1 MNKEELKQQYDELVS
16 GIETA
21 KMFDGRNKGVD
32 IYQCKE
38 CGFQFY
44 TRYKDKGVTPFTV
57 RCRNCDHGTASHDK
71 TITEQMASFLGVK
84 VHNWVRPTYEQLLK
98 LNKGAQEH
106 VLNGGLM
113 LEDELGSEDE
123 NIVKEKFGKVQEILD
138 SLQGKDATFMFI
150 GHEGNHFVLSGSP
163 VNIEAQIVFAMC
175 RYPVIRDIIKTCAE
189 RFDELNKEYGD
200 NVRNVVMDHLIEQNS
215 GNDEN
220 K

>member
-1 MNKEELKQQYDELVS
+1 MNKNELKQQYDKLAAE
-16 GIETA
+16 IESA
-21 KMFDGRNKGVD
+21 QMFDGRNKGVD
-32 IYQCKE
+32 EYVCKK
-38 CGFQFY
+38 CGKRFY
-44 TRYKDKGVTPFTV
+44 TRYKDKGVTPFTIK
-57 RCRNCDHGTASHDK
+57 CRHCDHGTMMHDQ
-71 TITEQMASFLGVK
+71 TISEQVANFMAFE
-84 VHNWVRPTYEQLLK
+84 VHNWVRPTFEQFQT
-98 LNKGAQEH
+98 LNEGAQEH

-113 LEDELGSEDE
+113 LEDELDNEDK
-123 NIVKEKFGKVQEILD
+123 NIVKEKFGKVQEILET
-138 SLQGKDATFMFI
+138 LQGKDATFMFI

-200 NVRNVVMDHLIEQNS
+200 NVRNVIMDHLIEQNS

>member
-1 MNKEELKQQYDELVS
+1 MTNLELKLKYDKLVAE
-16 GIETA
+16 IESA
-21 KMFDGRNKGVD
+21 EVYDGRGKGVD

-57 RCRNCDHGTASHDK
+57 RCRNCNHGTAVHDK

-84 VHNWVRPTYEQLLK
+84 VHNWVRPTYGQLQTLSD
-98 LNKGAQEH
+98 GAIEH
-106 VLNGGLM
+106 VLNCGLM
-113 LEDELGSEDE
+113 LEDELDNEDE
-123 NIVKEKFGKVQEILD
+123 NFVKEKFGKVQEILD

-189 RFDELNKEYGD
+189 RFEELNKEYGD
-200 NVRNVVMDHLIEQNS
+200 NARNVIMDHLIEQNS
-215 GNDEN
+215 GNEEN

>member
-57 RCRNCDHGTASHDK
+57 RCRNCNHGTAVHDK

-84 VHNWVRPTYEQLLK
+84 VHNWVRPTFEQLLK
-98 LNKGAQEH
+98 LSDGAIEH
-106 VLNGGLM
+106 VLNGGLI
-113 LEDELGSEDE
+113 LEDELKSSEDE
-123 NIVKEKFGKVQEILD
+123 IKEKFVKVQEILD
-138 SLQGKDATFMFI
+138 SLQGSDATCMFI
-150 GHEGNHFVLSGSP
+150 GHEGNHFVISGNP
-163 VNIEAQIVFAMC
+163 TNIEAQIVFAMC
-175 RYPVIRDIIKTCAE
+175 RYPVVKDIIKTCAT
-189 RFDELNKEYGD
+189 RFDELNEEFGD
-200 NVRNVVMDHLIEQNS
+200 GVRNVTMDHLIEINS
-215 GNDEN
+215 GN
-220 K
+220 

>member
-57 RCRNCDHGTASHDK
+57 RCRNCNHGTAVHDK

-84 VHNWVRPTYEQLLK
+84 VHNWVRPTFGQLLK
-98 LNKGAQEH
+98 LNEGAQEH

-123 NIVKEKFGKVQEILD
+123 NIVKEKFDKVQEILD

-215 GNDEN
+215 GN
-220 K
+220 

>member
-57 RCRNCDHGTASHDK
+57 RCRNCNHGTAVHDK

-84 VHNWVRPTYEQLLK
+84 VHNWVRPTFEQLLK
-98 LNKGAQEH
+98 LSDGAIEH
-106 VLNGGLM
+106 VLNGGLI
-113 LEDELGSEDE
+113 LEDELKSSEDE
-123 NIVKEKFGKVQEILD
+123 IKEKFDKVQEILD
-138 SLQGKDATFMFI
+138 SLQGSDATCMFI
-150 GHEGNHFVLSGSP
+150 GHEGNHFVISGNP
-163 VNIEAQIVFAMC
+163 TNIEAQIVFAMC
-175 RYPVIRDIIKTCAE
+175 RYPVVKDIIKTCAT
-189 RFDELNKEYGD
+189 RFDELNEEFGD
-200 NVRNVVMDHLIEQNS
+200 VVRNVTMDHLIEINS
-215 GNDEN
+215 GN
-220 K
+220 

>member
-57 RCRNCDHGTASHDK
+57 RCRNCDHGTAVHDK

-84 VHNWVRPTYEQLLK
+84 VHNWVRPTFGQLLK
-98 LNKGAQEH
+98 LNEGAQEH

-113 LEDELGSEDE
+113 LEDELDNEDE
-123 NIVKEKFGKVQEILD
+123 NFVKEKFGKVQEILD

-189 RFDELNKEYGD
+189 RFDELNNEYGD
-200 NVRNVVMDHLIEQNS
+200 NVRNVIMDHLIEQNS

>member
-57 RCRNCDHGTASHDK
+57 RCRNCDHGTAIHEK
-71 TITEQMASFLGVK
+71 TITEQTASLLGVK
-84 VHNWVRPTYEQLLK
+84 VHNWVRPTFDQLLK
-98 LNKGAQEH
+98 LSEGAQEH

-113 LEDELGSEDE
+113 LEDELDNEDE
-123 NIVKEKFGKVQEILD
+123 NFVKEKFGKVQEILD

-215 GNDEN
+215 GN
-220 K
+220 

>member
-16 GIETA
+16 SIETA

-57 RCRNCDHGTASHDK
+57 RCRNCNHGTAVHDK

-84 VHNWVRPTYEQLLK
+84 VHNWVRPTFDQLLK
-98 LNKGAQEH
+98 LNEGAQEH

-123 NIVKEKFGKVQEILD
+123 NIVKEKFDKVQEILD

-215 GNDEN
+215 GN
-220 K
+220 

>member
-57 RCRNCDHGTASHDK
+57 RCRNCDRGTAVHDK

-84 VHNWVRPTYEQLLK
+84 VHNWVRPTFGQFLK
-98 LNKGAQEH
+98 LNEGAQEH

-113 LEDELGSEDE
+113 LEDELDNEDE
-123 NIVKEKFGKVQEILD
+123 NFVKEKFGKVQEILD

-175 RYPVIRDIIKTCAE
+175 RYPVIRDIIKPCAE

-200 NVRNVVMDHLIEQNS
+200 NVRNVIMDHLIEQNS
-215 GNDEN
+215 GN
-220 K
+220 